1 MDIFYE
7 NQWGT
12 IHFCGKR
19 KTADSGVY
27 LKTITGLGLPEV
39 EYQTESYVKIPGQR
53 VVQKR
58 DLERV
63 ITLSV
68 DVCSEKQMMKI
79 IRNLSCIMYHPGM
92 LTVLSGTIQRKIS
105 CRLGRMEE
113 PVRQGRQITSV
124 VLQLICDK
132 PYFTDPSPCKTEL
145 YSRRD
150 LICHEFTLPCV
161 FTERTTRTNV
171 INDGDVNVEP
181 ILTFY
186 NVGTH
191 AGSEVQTE
199 HFGVEV
205 VNHTTGKILK
215 LNCNTEPSE
224 VIEVDIPNRK
234 ITSNYRGNLI
244 TMLASESFLSDFLL
258 ITGCNDIEII
268 NHNITEEIQV
278 LLSYERQYVEA
289 VI

>member
-12 IHFCGKR
+12 IHFCGRR
-19 KTADSGVY
+19 KAAETGMY
-27 LKTITGLGLPEV
+27 LKTITGLGLPEA
-39 EYQTESYVKIPGQR
+39 EYQTEAYVKTPGQR

-58 DLERV
+58 DLERI

-68 DVCSEKQMMKI
+68 DVCSEKQMMEA

-92 LTVLSGTIQRKIS
+92 LTVLSGRLQRKIP
-105 CRLGRMEE
+105 CRLSRMEE
-113 PVRQGRQITSV
+113 PVRQGKQITSV

-132 PYFTDPSPCKTEL
+132 PYFTDPNPCKTEL

-161 FTERTTRTNV
+161 FTERITRKNV

-181 ILTFY
+181 VLRFY
-186 NVGTH
+186 NSGTHVGT
-191 AGSEVQTE
+191 ETQTE
-199 HFGVEV
+199 DFGVEV
-205 VNHTTGKILK
+205 VNHTTGKTLK
-215 LNCNTEPSE
+215 LSCNTEPGE
-224 VIEVDIPNRK
+224 VIEVDIPSRK
-234 ITSNYRGNLI
+234 ITSNHRGNLI
-244 TMLASESFLSDFLL
+244 AVLASESFLSDFLL
-258 ITGCNDIEII
+258 PTGCNDIEII
-268 NHNITEEIQV
+268 NHNIMEEIQV
-278 LLSYERQYVEA
+278 FLSFERQYVEA